1 MCQPIVISC
10 NSRKIEKNQNIGNA
24 VQDYYSTLTGW
35 MIPIS
40 RAMQA
45 NSIDAA
51 KALKACD
58 ISLDV
63 MQDQESSIAA
73 EKFAHLLEYCNKKLD
88 RHDFSVLVA
97 EQFHPG
103 MFHALGYA
111 MMSSNTLYDALE
123 RIAHY
128 KRVVSNTCQ
137 LVNHERNEHLV
148 FEMNI
153 FTYESTNR
161 PVLSQEIVE
170 TFLATIIRF
179 SRELVSLDFAPV
191 KVCFTYPT
199 PRYDVA
205 YLNNFFNC
213 EVEFDSSQTA
223 IIFDLKQTREKLLCG
238 NPLITHS
245 HEKMLDEFMARV
257 DKNDLTHIIKNKIF
271 ELLPLGAPSQTE
283 IAEFLGMSL
292 RNLQR
297 KLNDQGTSYKEILE
311 STRKKLAMNY
321 ITQKHLSLSEIGY
334 LVGFSSVGNFNRAF
348 KRWTNQTPGDY
359 RQGRKA

>member
-1 MCQPIVISC
+1 MSFRAKPVQWY
-10 NSRKIEKNQNIGNA
+10 NFKRLGNA
-24 VQDYYSTLTGW
+24 MQDYYSTLTGW

-40 RAMQA
+40 RAMEA
-45 NSIDAA
+45 HGIDAI
-51 KALKACD
+51 KALEECN
-58 ISLDV
+58 ISLDAV
-63 MQDQESSIAA
+63 SDQESRIAA
-73 EKFAHLLEYCNKKLD
+73 EKFSLLIEHCNKKLA
-88 RHDFSVLVA
+88 RHDFSVLIA

-103 MFHALGYA
+103 IFHALGYA
-111 MMSSNTLYDALE
+111 MMSSNTLHDALE

-128 KRVVSNTCQ
+128 KRVVSNSCQ
-137 LVNHERNEHLV
+137 LINHEINEQLV

-170 TFLATIIRF
+170 TFLATIVRF
-179 SRELVSLDFAPV
+179 SRELVTLDFAPE
-191 KVCFTYPT
+191 KVCF
-199 PRYDVA
+199 A
-205 YLNNFFNC
+205 YSKPNYNLSYLDDFFNC
-213 EVEFDSSQTA
+213 KVEFDSHHTA
-223 IIFDLKQTREKLLCG
+223 IVFNLKQTKEKLMCG

-257 DKNDLTHIIKNKIF
+257 DKSDLSHVIKNKIF

-283 IAEFLGMSL
+283 IAEYLGMSL

-297 KLNDQGTSYKEILE
+297 KLHDQGTSYKEILE

-321 ITQKHLSLSEIGY
+321 IVQKHLSLSEIGY

-359 RQGRKA
+359 RHNKT

>member
-1 MCQPIVISC
+1 LSFRANLV
-10 NSRKIEKNQNIGNA
+10 EWETLKNLGNA

-35 MIPIS
+35 MIPVSRVMDAHGIDIS
-40 RAMQA
+40 
-45 NSIDAA
+45 
-51 KALKACD
+51 KALKECE
-58 ISLDV
+58 ISQDV
-63 MQDQESSIAA
+63 MKDQESRIAA
-73 EKFAHLLEYCNKKLD
+73 EKLNNLLEYCNKALN

-137 LVNHERNEHLV
+137 LINHERNEHLV
-148 FEMNI
+148 FDMNV

-161 PVLSQEIVE
+161 PILPLESVE

-179 SRELVSLDFAPV
+179 SRELVSTDFAPL
-191 KVCFTYPT
+191 KVCFAYPT
-199 PRYDVA
+199 PSHDVT
-205 YLNNFFNC
+205 YLSDFFNC
-213 EVEFDSSQTA
+213 EVEFNASRTS
-223 IIFDLKQTREKLLCG
+223 IVFDLKQTKEKLMCG
-238 NPLITHS
+238 NPLITSS
-245 HEKMLDEFMARV
+245 HEKMLDDFMARV
-257 DKNDLTHIIKNKIF
+257 DKNDLSHVIKSKIF

-283 IAEFLGMSL
+283 IAEYLGMSL

-297 KLNDQGTSYKEILE
+297 KLHDQGTSYKEILE

-321 ITQKHLSLSEIGY
+321 IVQKHLSLSEIGY

-348 KRWTNQTPGDY
+348 KRWTTQTPGDY
-359 RQGRKA
+359 RQSGNSN

>member
-1 MCQPIVISC
+1 LSFRANLV
-10 NSRKIEKNQNIGNA
+10 EWDTFKNLGNA

-40 RAMQA
+40 RVMAA
-45 NSIDAA
+45 HGIDTA
-51 KALKACD
+51 KALKECG
-58 ISLDV
+58 ISQDV
-63 MQDQESSIAA
+63 MVDLESRIAA
-73 EKFAHLLEYCNKKLD
+73 ENLSQLLEYCNKALG

-137 LVNHERNEHLV
+137 LFNHERNEQLI
-148 FEMNI
+148 FEMDV

-161 PVLSQEIVE
+161 PILSQTTVE

-179 SRELVSLDFAPV
+179 ARELVSTDFAPL
-191 KVCFTYPT
+191 KVCFSYPT
-199 PRYDVA
+199 PNHDLT
-205 YLNNFFNC
+205 YLTDFFNC
-213 EVEFDSSQTA
+213 EVEFDSSQTS
-223 IIFDLKQTREKLLCG
+223 IIFDLKQTQEKLLCG

-257 DKNDLTHIIKNKIF
+257 DKNDLSHTIKNKIF

-283 IAEFLGMSL
+283 IAEYLGMSL

-297 KLNDQGTSYKEILE
+297 KLHDQGTSYKEILE

-321 ITQKHLSLSEIGY
+321 IIQKHLSLSEIGY

-348 KRWTNQTPGDY
+348 KRWTTQTPGDY
-359 RQGRKA
+359 RQGSNSP

>member
-1 MCQPIVISC
+1 
-10 NSRKIEKNQNIGNA
+10 
-24 VQDYYSTLTGW
+24 

-40 RAMQA
+40 RAMDA
-45 NSIDAA
+45 HKIDIV
-51 KALKACD
+51 KALNECD
-58 ISLDV
+58 ISQDIV
-63 MQDQESSIAA
+63 TDQESRIAA
-73 EKFAHLLEYCNKKLD
+73 EKFSHLLEYCNKKLG

-111 MMSSNTLYDALE
+111 MMSSNTLFDALE

-128 KRVVSNTCQ
+128 KRVVSNTCK
-137 LVNHERNEHLV
+137 LVNHQRNEHLV

-161 PVLSQEIVE
+161 PVLPLATAE

-179 SRELVSLDFAPV
+179 ARELVTLDFAPL
-191 KVCFTYPT
+191 KICFGYPT
-199 PRYDVA
+199 PRYDTS
-205 YLNNFFNC
+205 YLENFFNC
-213 EVEFDSSQTA
+213 EVEFGCSQTA
-223 IIFDLKQTREKLLCG
+223 IVFDLKQTKEKLMCG

-257 DKNDLTHIIKNKIF
+257 DKNDLSHIIKNKIF

-348 KRWTNQTPGDY
+348 KRWTTQTPGDY
-359 RQGRKA
+359 RQGRNSS